1 MKARTHI
8 IPSKAPN
15 HAIGALRCGLVTA
28 LGLLMTYNTA
38 IAQTA
43 ETNTSNAAKSLESV
57 LQQATEK
64 GFLQKKPSE
73 ESTRPIKTTP
83 SSAELNTPQSD
94 VAAIA
99 SVAADCKL
107 AARADI
113 VNAAAVIS
121 LEDLNIAKSQIG
133 TETRRED
140 IDKVILIYLAL
151 GLGTEAEALS
161 ERNEA
166 FLQVA
171 MARVVTDEASSEDG
185 ELLKGYEACNDSFKI
200 WSLAAKLGLT
210 PKSSLSTQSELHKIT
225 ASELEIL
232 SKFPAHLREI
242 LELRLAEYAAETG
255 DFLNAETLLKN
266 YAPEIKYGDIPERKD
281 DQLLYIHALILQNKD
296 DARAV
301 TILTHIGASQGEYR
315 TKAIQSLANISA
327 QTGLSL
333 PETFES
339 ELAAIDDQYGDSQNG
354 KSASLEL
361 IKFRADK
368 NKFHDSINTAKLKF
382 SDTDPLRLT
391 SVTLIGDRV
400 IDGLSSQAPARQLY
414 ALNGYFYDPEFF
426 APYPRH
432 AQLTLQ
438 AHSSARGLGFPE
450 LAAKLTPNLERYAK
464 DLTSDAFEGV
474 DILSNLK
481 LAKAELALKNDDFK
495 QAIETLE
502 PIKTAKAASALRQ
515 KASLASQDRALVQ
528 RVLSEQPTS
537 ETRDKI
543 YLAFALQEGQWAEA
557 KIFASNMQSNE
568 AAKDMPFSLNAEK
581 LNYLSAPLN
590 SGTAKPLPNST
601 AELEAMLADIR
612 NNTRVAKGLLN
623 HAQTETYAP

>member
-1 MKARTHI
+1 MKTRAYTTL
-8 IPSKAPN
+8 SKAPN
-15 HAIGALRCGLVTA
+15 HAIGSLRCGLMTA
-28 LGLLMTYNTA
+28 LGLLMTYGTTA
-38 IAQTA
+38 TAQSA
-43 ETNTSNAAKSLESV
+43 DTNNAAKSLESV
-57 LQQATEK
+57 LQKAAEK
-64 GFLQKKPSE
+64 GLLEKKPLETSP
-73 ESTRPIKTTP
+73 RP
-83 SSAELNTPQSD
+83 AENITSPAAVNTPQGD
-94 VAAIA
+94 VPAVT
-99 SVAADCKL
+99 SVAANCKL

-113 VNAAAVIS
+113 VDAAAVIS
-121 LEDLNIAKSQIG
+121 LDDLNTAKSQIG

-166 FLQVA
+166 SLQVA
-171 MARVVTDEASSEDG
+171 MARVVTNEATAEDR
-185 ELLKGYEACNDSFKI
+185 ERLKGYEACNDSFKI

-210 PKSSLSTQSELHKIT
+210 TKSSLSTQSASHKIT
-225 ASELEIL
+225 VSELEIL
-232 SKFPAHLREI
+232 SKFPTHLREI

-255 DFLNAETLLKN
+255 DFLTAETLLKN
-266 YAPEIKYGDIPERKD
+266 YAPEIKYGEIPERKD
-281 DQLLYIHALILQNKD
+281 DQLLYIHALILQNKA

-315 TKAIQSLANISA
+315 TKAIQSLADISA

-368 NKFHDSINTAKLKF
+368 NKFHDSIKTAKLKF

-464 DLTSDAFEGV
+464 DLTSDELEGV

-495 QAIETLE
+495 QAVETLE
-502 PIKTAKAASALRQ
+502 PIKTAKEASALRQ
-515 KASLASQDRALVQ
+515 KASLASQDRDLVQ

-537 ETRDKI
+537 ETRDKS
-543 YLAFALQEGQWAEA
+543 YLEFALQEGQWAEA
-557 KIFASNMQSNE
+557 KIFASNMQNNE
-568 AAKDMPFSLNAEK
+568 TAKDMPFSLNAEK

-590 SGTAKPLPNST
+590 SGAAEPLPNST